1 MNKEIQDKINK
12 FFEQYGKNKI
22 KQINGFCFKG
32 KKKCPY
38 TARGS
43 CRGWCM
49 GQRLL
54 NKNLGSP

>member
-22 KQINGFCFKG
+22 KQINGFCIRN

-38 TARGS
+38 TVTGK
-43 CRGWCM
+43 CRGFCYV
-49 GQRLL
+49 
-54 NKNLGSP
+54 